1 MAYKFQVGPAIFS
14 GSAVYQDALETKSSF
29 AATSV
34 SASAALSGGSL
45 DIGGSADIDGNL
57 DVGGEFKMA
66 DNTAGKILVADGND
80 YAPVVMSGDVAIA
93 SGGATTIQAGA
104 VEGSMLNANVPG
116 LGLHLSG
123 SKLHLSASV
132 AGAGLDY
139 AAGVLK
145 VNIDEFAALGGTGI
159 DQADKLL
166 FSDAGVEKTIT
177 FSNLQDAVFADVS
190 GDATVAAG
198 GALTIADN
206 AVGLSKLAGIA
217 RGSIILGDSSGDPSL
232 LAKGTAAQFL
242 QSDGTDPSY
251 VSISGDAT
259 VAAGGALTIGAGKV
273 TNSMLSGGIANAK
286 LVNDAV
292 TLTPGAGLGTLG
304 SVALGASITVA
315 VDGVLEDLDTLGVAS
330 ADGEFIVA
338 TGAGAFAY
346 ESGNTARTSLGLGT
360 GDDAT
365 LTRVSA
371 SVGFATPGLIQA
383 GTVQATTY
391 NGDSV
396 AVTGITGSLNNK
408 LAHGEGITPFSFNN
422 SASTQISLSAS
433 VAGAGLAYS
442 TGVLS
447 LDIDEL
453 SALGGAS
460 LHQTQDKFLI
470 SDNGAEKTVS
480 FSNLED
486 SIFANVSGDA
496 TVAAGGALTIAAGAV
511 EHGMLNDDIINGQD
525 ALTAPGDSDLM
536 MIDDGAVKK
545 ITLADL
551 QTYFA
556 GGAPTGRGDADVTL
570 SEGVNFGSAL
580 ITQNRTWTLPAS
592 PADGDK
598 VIVKAARVDPGV
610 YITVAVDG
618 GGSHVIDSGDPVR
631 LQEDFAAV
639 TLVYV
644 GSNQWMLI

>member
-14 GSAVYQDALETKSSF
+14 GSATYQDALETKSSF

-34 SASAALSGGSL
+34 SASAAVSGGSL

-66 DNTAGKILVADGND
+66 DNTSGKILVADGND
-80 YAPVVMSGDVAIA
+80 YAPVAMSGDVAIA
-93 SGGATTIQAGA
+93 SGGVTTIQAGA
-104 VEGSMLNANVPG
+104 VEGSMLDANVAG

-132 AGAGLDY
+132 AGAGVAY
-139 AAGVLK
+139 AAGVLSLD
-145 VNIDEFAALGGTGI
+145 IDELSALGGASLHQT
-159 DQADKLL
+159 QDKFLV
-166 FSDAGVEKTIT
+166 SDNGTEKTVT
-177 FSNLQDAVFADVS
+177 FSNLEDSIFANVS

-206 AVGLSKLAGIA
+206 AVGLSKLAGIT
-217 RGSIILGDSSGDPSL
+217 RGSIILGDTNGDPSL

-259 VAAGGALTIGAGKV
+259 VASGGALTIGAGKV

-286 LVNDAV
+286 LVNDSV
-292 TLTPGAGLGTLG
+292 TLTAGAGMGTLG

-315 VDGVLEDLDTLGVAS
+315 VDGVLEDLDTLGAAA
-330 ADGEFIVA
+330 ADG
-338 TGAGAFAY
+338 GAFAY

-365 LTRVSA
+365 FTRVSA
-371 SVGFATPGLIQA
+371 SVGFATNGLIQA
-383 GTVQATTY
+383 GTVQASTY

-408 LAHGEGITPFSFNN
+408 ISHGAGIAPFSFNN
-422 SASTQISLSAS
+422 GASVQVALSSS
-433 VAGAGLAYS
+433 VAGAGLAHS
-442 TGVLS
+442 AGVLS

-453 SALGGAS
+453 SALGGTGVDQAD
-460 LHQTQDKFLI
+460 HFVF
-470 SDNGAEKTVS
+470 SDGGTEKKIT

-486 SIFANVSGDA
+486 AIFGNVSGDA

-511 EHGMLNDDIINGQD
+511 EHGMLAEDIISGQG
-525 ALTAPGDSDLM
+525 ALTAAADADTMLISDADDSDN
-536 MIDDGAVKK
+536 VKK
-545 ITLADL
+545 ITLANL

-556 GGAPTGRGDADVTL
+556 GGAPQGRGDADVTL

-580 ITQNRTWTLPAS
+580 ITANRTWTLPAS

-598 VIVKAARVDPGV
+598 VIVKAARIDPGV
-610 YITVAVDG
+610 YITVAPDG
-618 GGSHVIDSGDPVR
+618 GGSHVIDSGAPVR